1 MDDGSQ
7 RSDCFAGRLA
17 TQSFSKEEHFLLQDY
32 LLSSFNIKTN
42 IVLHKAIDK
51 SYYLSITA
59 KHNNFSNFID
69 LITPFV
75 KQVPC
80 MHYKIQ
86 RPRND

>member
-1 MDDGSQ
+1 MDDGSK

-42 IVLHKAIDK
+42 IVLHKAVDK
-51 SYYLSITA
+51 SYYLSLTA
-59 KHNNFSNFID
+59 KQNNFSNFID
-69 LITPFV
+69 LIKPFV
-75 KQVPC
+75 EQVTC

-86 RPRND
+86 CPRND